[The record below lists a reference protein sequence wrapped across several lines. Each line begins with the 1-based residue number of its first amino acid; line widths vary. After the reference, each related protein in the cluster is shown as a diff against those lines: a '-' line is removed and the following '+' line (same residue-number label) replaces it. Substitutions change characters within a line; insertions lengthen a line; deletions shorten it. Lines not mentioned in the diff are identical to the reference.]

1 MLPYL
6 RSVSVLNY
14 VPRVLSCFTCQ
25 PVLRAHVPCV
35 RALDFLR
42 ALCAI
47 NFLRACSAL
56 VFLRALRAFIF
67 LRAYI
72 YL

>member
-14 VPRVLSCFTCQ
+14 VPRVPSCSTCQ
-25 PVLRAHVPCV
+25 PVLRAHLPCV
-35 RALDFLR
+35 HALDFLR

-47 NFLRACSAL
+47 NFLRACSVL
-56 VFLRALRAFIF
+56 VF
-67 LRAYI
+67 
-72 YL
+72 

>member
-42 ALCAI
+42 AL
-47 NFLRACSAL
+47 
-56 VFLRALRAFIF
+56 RAFIF

>member
-42 ALCAI
+42 ALCA
-47 NFLRACSAL
+47 
-56 VFLRALRAFIF
+56 FIF